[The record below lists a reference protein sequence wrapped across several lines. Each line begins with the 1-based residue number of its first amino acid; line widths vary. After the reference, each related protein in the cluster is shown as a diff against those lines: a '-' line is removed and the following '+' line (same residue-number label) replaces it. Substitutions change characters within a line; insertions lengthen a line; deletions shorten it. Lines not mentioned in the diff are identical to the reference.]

1 MKLYC
6 TLHNTYDQT
15 QMPVTP
21 IVTTYSKHATFSFNI
36 FFFMQLFNSQRDPEQ
51 YIAVNTCK

>member
-36 FFFMQLFNSQRDPEQ
+36 FFFVQLFNSQRDPEQ
-51 YIAVNTCK
+51 YIAVNK